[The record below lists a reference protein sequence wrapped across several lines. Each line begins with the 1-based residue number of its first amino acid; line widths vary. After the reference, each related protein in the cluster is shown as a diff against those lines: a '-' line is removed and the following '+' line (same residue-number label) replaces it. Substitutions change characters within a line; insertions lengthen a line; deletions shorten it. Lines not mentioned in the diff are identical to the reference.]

1 MSEKKVTLTMTITE
15 AQALSGLLLDSITVK
30 GWANYQVVGFYGSLI
45 QKALND
51 AAVPVKNE
59 VKKQKRKY
67 TKKAKSE
74 TVGATEA
81 AAA

>member
-1 MSEKKVTLTMTITE
+1 MSEKKVTLTMTVTE
-15 AQALSGLLLDSITVK
+15 AQALSSLLLDSITVK

-51 AAVPVKNE
+51 LAAPVKHE

-74 TVGATEA
+74 AVGSTEA